1 MWGVHGAVRNQSLLT
16 PKATALEEYKCG
28 SDGALYLYASLSYAE
43 LVRAALALAHPL
55 RYLGVRRDVVVGLCI
70 REGVDMVLAQL
81 GILMAGGCFLPIDCQ
96 QPAAVL
102 QRVVQEAK
110 LTLLVLEPSEQAP
123 VKAKLRA
130 LVSPPV
136 LISPKE
142 LLSSGDAHSSNKD
155 EGQEVCMKEDELCV
169 EGDVRENNWD
179 DVPSE
184 PGFLLCEEQ
193 DADTDPETALCH
205 VISTSGSTGT
215 PKLVMCEHK
224 QLLHYLRHR
233 REPDRITTTT
243 RMLVCSAPTFDP
255 SIGDTFSTLI
265 TGGVVCLCT
274 RRALTENLG
283 ECLKVSRASHAW
295 LTPSLLFLLE
305 LSPADLPHLRVLGVG
320 GEAMTATTLAKWTAS
335 DSNVTLINV
344 YGVTE
349 AAVYQTHHVFPALT
363 TDCLSPLLSIDV
375 KLFSDPRCAGQPYP
389 DLTICVVPDAESDA
403 DAREGEGEVYIG
415 GPQVCRGYLNDEQMT
430 RERFVTL
437 PPHHVRTSVCG
448 LLRVHGAHDVMGDG
462 TQLAASTWPTRF
474 FRTGDRAR
482 LHQHTIQLLG
492 RRDGQVKVMGR
503 RVELGEIESA
513 VLTCGFV
520 RSAMVL
526 LVGSRLVLCVVLTT
540 TKAVE
545 TIGEACGCFRD
556 VAEHVEVALRL
567 HCSRLLP
574 PHMLP
579 TATLEFAHFPLNSNG
594 KTDRRA
600 IADQCARPFALVRSR
615 DGDVTPLTPLGF
627 AVAAVWREVLGLG
640 PEHACGVQNH
650 FQRLGGDS
658 LAALRVVRLLRRA
671 LVCPAGVPQ
680 SSAEEDS
687 GPQKHFDAPVR
698 VKSGDA
704 IDFGDVRGA
713 LSPIE
718 LLMRPRLGDYCKHLY
733 EHGFRACPAGNTELG
748 AGETEI
754 DLGVEDFSEVVGPS
768 DVHSQRSDHSEAW
781 EALIEASGRGYT
793 AVVASLLESQV
804 PPNAGKR
811 SRLFTPLHAAAAG
824 GHALTVELLLKSGA
838 WVHTTSPGGA
848 NAAYFSVLGHDAP
861 NSEGGSHQLD
871 VGRHSDAQDVEM
883 DNESDSGCKNGPIAL
898 LEPCPCCHYR
908 TIDSEPGPCDVCNW
922 TDVAVCLP
930 HAITLK
936 QARGNFAR
944 FGACDEESTR
954 VLWESPA
961 RPQRAESL
969 RLLLVA
975 KVPLTAR
982 DGNKQTLIH
991 A

>member
-1 MWGVHGAVRNQSLLT
+1 MWGVHGAVISKSFLT
-16 PKATALEEYKCG
+16 PEAMALEEYKCG
-28 SDGALYLYASLSYAE
+28 SGGSLYLHTSLSYTE
-43 LVRAALALAHPL
+43 LVCAALALAHPL
-55 RYLGVRRDVVVGLCI
+55 RRLGVRRDVVVGLCI

-102 QRVVQEAK
+102 QRVVQEVK
-110 LTLLVLEPSEQAP
+110 LTLLVLEDSGQAA
-123 VKAKLRA
+123 VKVKLRD

-136 LISPKE
+136 LISLKG
-142 LLSSGDAHSSNKD
+142 LLSSGDAHSGNEE
-155 EGQEVCMKEDELCV
+155 EGQEVSIKGEELCV
-169 EGDVRENNWD
+169 KGDVREKNWGD
-179 DVPSE
+179 APSE
-184 PGFLLCEEQ
+184 PDFLLCEEE
-193 DADTDPETALCH
+193 DADIDPETALCH

-233 REPDRITTTT
+233 REPDRITATT

-295 LTPSLLFLLE
+295 LTPSLLSLLE

-320 GEAMTATTLAKWTAS
+320 GEAMQASTLAKWTAS
-335 DSNVTLINV
+335 NSKVTLINV

-363 TDCLSPLLSIDV
+363 TDCLSPLLSIDA
-375 KLFSDPRCAGQPYP
+375 KLLSDPRCAGQPYP
-389 DLTICVVPDAESDA
+389 DVTICVVPDPDSHA

-430 RERFVTL
+430 RDRFVTL
-437 PPHHVRTSVCG
+437 PPHHARTAVYG
-448 LLRVHGAHDVMGDG
+448 PLRVHGAHDVLGGML
-462 TQLAASTWPTRF
+462 QPAASTWPTRF

-513 VLTCGFV
+513 VLICGFV

-526 LVGSRLVLCVVLTT
+526 LVGSRLVLCVVLTNT
-540 TKAVE
+540 AVE

-574 PHMLP
+574 PHLLP

-600 IADQCARPFALVRSR
+600 IADQCARPFSLIKSR
-615 DGDVTPLTPLGF
+615 DGDVTPLPPLGF

-671 LVCPAGVPQ
+671 LVCHLGVPR
-680 SSAEEDS
+680 SSAEEDI
-687 GPQKHFDAPVR
+687 GPHKHVDVPVR

-704 IDFGDVRGA
+704 IDFGEVRGA
-713 LSPIE
+713 LSPVE
-718 LLMRPRLGDYCKHLY
+718 LLLRPHLGAYCKYLY
-733 EHGFRACPAGNTELG
+733 EHGFRACPAGNTESG
-748 AGETEI
+748 PGETKT
-754 DLGVEDFSEVVGPS
+754 DVGVEDCSEVVGPS
-768 DVHSQRSDHSEAW
+768 DVHPQRSDHSEAW
-781 EALIEASGRGYT
+781 EALIEASGHGYT
-793 AVVASLLESQV
+793 AVVASLLESHVQ
-804 PPNAGKR
+804 PNAGKR

-824 GHALTVELLLKSGA
+824 GHARTVELLLRSGA

-848 NAAYFSVLGHDAP
+848 NAAYFSVFGHDAY
-861 NSEGGSHQLD
+861 SSDGGNQQLD
-871 VGRHSDAQDVEM
+871 VGRHSDVQNVEK
-883 DNESDSGCKNGPIAL
+883 DSESDSCCKNGPIAL
-898 LEPCPCCHYR
+898 LKPCPCCRYR

-922 TDVAVCLP
+922 TDAAVCLP
-930 HAITLK
+930 HAITLE
-936 QARGNFAR
+936 QARENFAR
-944 FGACDEESTR
+944 FDACDEESTR

-969 RLLLVA
+969 RLLLQA